1 MERCATSPHSGYF
14 SSWRRAFYG
23 LPPDTQDEVT
33 AELEERG
40 AGYPVVLVNSAIVC
54 ADGIDIDV
62 VIEAAVEARDTQA
75 AREPRLGCNCGRP
88 RGTDC

>member
-1 MERCATSPHSGYF
+1 LEEGLERELGDSFQVDSDDL
-14 SSWRRAFYG
+14 YG
-23 LPPDTQDEVT
+23 LPHDTQDAVT

-88 RGTDC
+88 PGTDC

>member
-1 MERCATSPHSGYF
+1 
-14 SSWRRAFYG
+14 
-23 LPPDTQDEVT
+23 
-33 AELEERG
+33 
-40 AGYPVVLVNSAIVC
+40 VVLVNSAIVC

-88 RGTDC
+88 PGTDC